1 MYKSNG
7 KVITRKGNFI
17 MDNNKVG
24 KIIYTKRKALKFT
37 QQDIANKVNV
47 SFQAVSKWEKGI
59 AYPDIELLPI
69 LAQTLQTTVDALLGY
84 DSLKFTNYEDW
95 YRSEDYYWGLTP
107 NKLCFEIMKLKP
119 LVKPYR
125 VLDIGCGE
133 GKDSVFLARNGYQVT
148 AFDIAE
154 SGLVKAR
161 ELAKKS
167 GVYVNFI
174 KANLLDYQ
182 LENNYDIIFSS
193 GVFHYIPEKMR
204 KEYIDHLKNHTNE
217 HGICV
222 INVFVEKPFIEV
234 KAGKIQSESIHKGW
248 IAGELFTYY
257 HDWLFHK
264 NEETIFDCNSGGVP
278 HQHCMDSLIAEKMK

>member
-59 AYPDIELLPI
+59 AYPDIELLPV

-119 LVKPYR
+119 PVKPYR

-204 KEYIDHLKNHTNE
+204 KEYIDHLKNYTNE

-234 KAGKIQSESIHKGW
+234 KAGTIQSESIHKGW